1 MERRCMIKQGN
12 FLGKVV
18 NVTKDDAGE
27 IVSVQLRAA
36 VVGVRDTAPAAF
48 GRWPA
53 SRSCGPCQAARS
65 SRERPAAHS
74 KRTGQAIGA
83 NRMRPPVGI
92 DREPGCRRDE
102 RRLNAQDRTF
112 GGKMPGKA
120 LVRRAIDCRFLFAL
134 SSCQLDMWRTLVA
147 SSVPPNL

>member
-1 MERRCMIKQGN
+1 MLPKTTPARLCPFNYARRWW
-12 FLGKVV
+12 
-18 NVTKDDAGE
+18 
-27 IVSVQLRAA
+27 
-36 VVGVRDTAPAAF
+36 AF
-48 GRWPA
+48 AIRRRRRSEGGR
-53 SRSCGPCQAARS
+53 QAALAVLAKPPGPAVR
-65 SRERPAAHS
+65 RPAAHS

-112 GGKMPGKA
+112 DGKMPGKA